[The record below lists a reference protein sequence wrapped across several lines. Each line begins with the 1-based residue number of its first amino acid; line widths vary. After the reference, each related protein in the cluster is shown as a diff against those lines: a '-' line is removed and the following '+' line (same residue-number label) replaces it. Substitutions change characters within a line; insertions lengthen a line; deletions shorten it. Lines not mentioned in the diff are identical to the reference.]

1 MFLISQPGS
10 PLLGRKADQNHFCKV
25 VIFGRCFLGFYSVSN
40 LIVFFQSF
48 PCMFVRFNVRIECE
62 KLWQTVK
69 KKTIH
74 DWLTSGQPAK
84 SHMRSVYQMLKSQVP
99 EGISRLGQPVRCT
112 TGLFLYPH
120 YALFIPL
127 PTL

>member
-10 PLLGRKADQNHFCKV
+10 PLLGRKADQNHFCKI
-25 VIFGRCFLGFYSVSN
+25 VIFRRCFLGLYSVSN
-40 LIVFFQSF
+40 FIVFFQSF
-48 PCMFVRFNVRIECE
+48 CSMFVRFNVRIECE
-62 KLWQTVK
+62 KLVK
-69 KKTIH
+69 NCEQKTIH
-74 DWLTSGQPAK
+74 DWLTSGQPTK

-112 TGLFLYPH
+112 TSLFYC
-120 YALFIPL
+120 ALFIPL

>member
-1 MFLISQPGS
+1 MFLISQPGL

-25 VIFGRCFLGFYSVSN
+25 VIFGRCFLGLYSVSN

-48 PCMFVRFNVRIECE
+48 PYMFVRFNVRIECE
-62 KLWQTVK
+62 KLMK
-69 KKTIH
+69 NCEEKTIR

-84 SHMRSVYQMLKSQVP
+84 SHMRSVYEMLKSQVP
-99 EGISRLGQPVRCT
+99 KGISRLGQPMRCT
-112 TGLFLYPH
+112 TSLFYC
-120 YALFIPL
+120 ALFIPL

>member
-1 MFLISQPGS
+1 MFLISQSGS

-48 PCMFVRFNVRIECE
+48 SCMFLRFNERIECE
-62 KLWQTVK
+62 KLVK
-69 KKTIH
+69 NYEEKTIR
-74 DWLTSGQPAK
+74 DWLTSGQPTK

-99 EGISRLGQPVRCT
+99 EGILRLGQPMRCT
-112 TGLFLYPH
+112 TSLFYC
-120 YALFIPL
+120 ALFIHL